1 MANLVH
7 VDARPSRLS
16 GKLLCARQ
24 REAAVEAPVSLAAV
38 AEAKGTHAAPQAL
51 VGAPLARE
59 CSVVRGCSTAKGVY
73 LGARL
78 GGLRHPPPVRAQ
90 AVVQRVEFRDL
101 VRLA

>member
-1 MANLVH
+1 MCVANLVH

-59 CSVVRGCSTAKGVY
+59 CSVVRGCSTAKGDA
-73 LGARL
+73 ARL
-78 GGLRHPPPVRAQ
+78 RGLA
-90 AVVQRVEFRDL
+90 
-101 VRLA
+101 RLRGCVARLKGM